1 MSTFLIDKT
10 NGAIIVNGVPI
21 PFDVFLNDKSQTGK
35 SAYED
40 WLLLPGNAGKSIYEF
55 INYLKG
61 SDGVNGEDA
70 YVVTIDTDKGT
81 VFKNAVGNETI
92 TLTCV
97 VSKGG
102 RILSTAELEPFAFV
116 WRRDGLEVLLNN
128 KNQVI
133 GHYIGGPLAYGG
145 QISRNIT
152 NPALAKYIIVGSEDV
167 NNTANFTCDVLT
179 R

>member
-1 MSTFLIDKT
+1 MSTFLIDRT
-10 NGAIIVNGVPI
+10 NGAIIVNGVSI

-40 WLLLPGNAGKSIYEF
+40 WLLLPGNAGKSIY
-55 INYLKG
+55 
-61 SDGVNGEDA
+61 A

-81 VFKNAVGNETI
+81 VFKNAVGDETI

-167 NNTANFTCDVLT
+167 NNTSNFTCDVLT